1 MPRAATLR
9 PVDVDPQ
16 LLDRARRGRRA
27 ATIELLAT
35 FYPPVYRTAAALT
48 GRQDAARAVS
58 RKVMI
63 DGLNRLPAFDDV
75 GEPDRWFRHHAV
87 LSARAASGQP
97 VSTKK
102 DALMTPDAAMP
113 YLAFVVALRDLPVQQ
128 AEAYLLHH
136 GEGLSGR
143 ALGIVMDYSQVAAQ
157 KHLEAAERTMRAI
170 GGENVGALTAQ
181 LVRAYR
187 SLTPGEKIILPAVT
201 AAVRRRRRKQLLR
214 WVGWLVFL
222 VGLAFAAW
230 GGWVIWRAIQ
240 A

>member
-1 MPRAATLR
+1 MI
-9 PVDVDPQ
+9 Q
-16 LLDRARRGRRA
+16 LLAD
-27 ATIELLAT
+27 

-63 DGLNRLPAFDDV
+63 DGLNRLPSFADPA
-75 GEPDRWFRHHAV
+75 EPDRWFRHHAV
-87 LSARAASGQP
+87 LSARRAKGPP
-97 VSTKK
+97 VSTKQ
-102 DALMTPDAAMP
+102 DALVAQVKDPTMP
-113 YLAFVVALRDLPVQQ
+113 FLAFVVALRDLPQQQ

-143 ALGIVMDYSQVAAQ
+143 PLGIVMDFSQVAAQ

-170 GGENVGALTAQ
+170 GGENVEALTAQ

-187 SLTPGEKIILPAVT
+187 SLTPTEKMILPAVT

-214 WVGWLVFL
+214 RVGWLVFL
-222 VGLAFAAW
+222 VGLVFAAW